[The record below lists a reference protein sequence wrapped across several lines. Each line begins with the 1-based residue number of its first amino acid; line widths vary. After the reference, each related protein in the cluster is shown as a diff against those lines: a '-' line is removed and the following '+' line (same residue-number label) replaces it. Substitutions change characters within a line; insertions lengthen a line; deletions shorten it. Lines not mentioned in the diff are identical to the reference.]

1 MTILRSR
8 RVVLPDGVRAVD
20 IEIRDGRIT
29 AITDSAHAPHVISGV
44 IDAGDLVVLPGLVD
58 SHVHVNE
65 PGRTDWEGFVHA
77 TRAAAAGGVTTI
89 VDMPLNSVPA
99 TTSVEALDT
108 KRRAAAR
115 ECHVDVAFWGGVVP
129 GNVDHLEP
137 LAAAGVLG
145 FKCFLCPSGVDE
157 FPHVSE
163 SDLDEVMPVL
173 SALGLPLLVHAE
185 WPGALREPAGARR
198 SHATWLE
205 SRPAA
210 AEQQAIDRLVR
221 LAGDHGAWIHVVHL
235 ASPAA
240 LETITAARARGVA
253 ITVETCP
260 HYLTFAA
267 ESIREG
273 ATTFKCAPPIR
284 TAADRDGLWR
294 GLIDGQID
302 LVASDHSPSPPD
314 AEVPRHA
321 ATSCRRGAASHRCRC
336 PCPRCGRVHEQ
347 RGLGVECLAEWM
359 AAAPARLAGIDSVKG
374 RIAVGCDADLVL
386 FDPAAVWT
394 VDPHQLYHRHA
405 LTPYEGM
412 TLTGQVRTTFL
423 RGQIVY
429 DARVGTGAPRGKLLT
444 GQRARVE

>member
-20 IEIRDGRIT
+20 IEIRDGRIS
-29 AITDSAHAPHVISGV
+29 AITDSAEAPHVISGV
-44 IDAGDLVVLPGLVD
+44 IDADDLVVLPGLVD

-99 TTSVEALDT
+99 TTRVEAFDL

-129 GNVDHLEP
+129 GNAKELEP
-137 LAAAGVLG
+137 LAAAGALG

-157 FPHVSE
+157 FPHVGE
-163 SDLDEVMPVL
+163 SDLEKVMPTL

-198 SHATWLE
+198 SYSTWLD
-205 SRPAA
+205 SRPPA
-210 AEQQAIDRLVR
+210 AEQQAIDRLAR
-221 LAGDHGAWIHVVHL
+221 LAGEHGVWIHIVHL
-235 ASPAA
+235 SSPAA
-240 LETITAARARGVA
+240 LETISAARARGVA

-267 ESIREG
+267 ESIRDG
-273 ATTFKCAPPIR
+273 ATAFKCAPPIR
-284 TAADRDGLWR
+284 TASDRDGLWR
-294 GLIDGQID
+294 GLMDGEID
-302 LVASDHSPSPPD
+302 LIASDHSPAPPD
-314 AEVPRHA
+314 MKSLDTGDFVQAWGGIASLQLSLPAVW
-321 ATSCRRGAASHRCRC
+321 TGARA
-336 PCPRCGRVHEQ
+336 Q
-347 RGLGVECLAEWM
+347 GLGVDCLAEWM

-386 FDPAAVWT
+386 FDPAAIWT
-394 VDPHQLYHRHA
+394 VDAHQLYHRHA

-444 GQRARVE
+444 GPRVRVE

>member
-1 MTILRSR
+1 MTILRGR
-8 RVVLPDGVRAVD
+8 KVVLPDGVRAVD
-20 IEIRDGRIT
+20 IEIREGRIT
-29 AITDSAHAPHVISGV
+29 AITDSARAPHVISGV

-89 VDMPLNSVPA
+89 VDMPLNSVPP
-99 TTSVEALDT
+99 TTTVDALDT

-115 ECHVDVAFWGGVVP
+115 ECHVDVAFWGGVIP

-145 FKCFLCPSGVDE
+145 FKCFLCPSGAAE

-163 SDLDEVMPVL
+163 ADLNAVLPVL

-185 WPGALREPAGARR
+185 WPAALREAAGPSR

-205 SRPAA
+205 SRPAD

-240 LETITAARARGVA
+240 LEAITAARARGVA

-273 ATTFKCAPPIR
+273 ATMFKCAPPIR
-284 TAADRDGLWR
+284 TAEDRDGLWR
-294 GLIDGQID
+294 GLQDGQID
-302 LVASDHSPSPPD
+302 LIASDHSPAPPALKCVD
-314 AEVPRHA
+314 TGDFVQAWGGIASLQVSLSA
-321 ATSCRRGAASHRCRC
+321 VWTGAKK
-336 PCPRCGRVHEQ
+336 

-359 AAAPARLAGIDSVKG
+359 AAAPARLGGIDSVKG

-386 FDPAAVWT
+386 FDPAAIWT
-394 VDPHQLYHRHA
+394 VDSHHLYHRHA

-429 DARVGTGAPRGKLLT
+429 DARVGTGAPRGKLLV
-444 GQRARVE
+444 GPRSRVE

>member
-1 MTILRSR
+1 MTILRGR
-8 RVVLPDGVRAVD
+8 RVVLPDGVREVD

-29 AITDSAHAPHVISGV
+29 AITDSARAPHVISGV

-99 TTSVEALDT
+99 TTTVDALDM

-115 ECHVDVAFWGGVVP
+115 ESHVDVAFWGGVVP
-129 GNVDHLEP
+129 GNISHLEP

-163 SDLDEVMPVL
+163 DDLAQAMPVL

-185 WPGALREPAGARR
+185 WPDALCEPAGARR

-210 AEQQAIDRLVR
+210 AEQQAIERLVR
-221 LAGDHGAWIHVVHL
+221 LAADHRAWIHIVHL

-267 ESIREG
+267 EAIRDG

-284 TAADRDGLWR
+284 TAEDRDGLWR
-294 GLIDGQID
+294 GLINGEID
-302 LVASDHSPSPPD
+302 LVASDHSPSPPALKCGD
-314 AEVPRHA
+314 TGDFVEAWGGIASLQVSLPA
-321 ATSCRRGAASHRCRC
+321 VWTGARK
-336 PCPRCGRVHEQ
+336 

-386 FDPAAVWT
+386 FDPTAMWT

-405 LTPYEGM
+405 QTPYEGM

-444 GQRARVE
+444 GPRARVE

>member
-8 RVVLPDGVRAVD
+8 NVVLPDGVRAVD
-20 IEIRDGRIT
+20 IEIRDGRIA

-99 TTSVEALDT
+99 TTSVDALEV

-115 ECHVDVAFWGGVVP
+115 ECHVDVAFWGGLIP
-129 GNVDHLEP
+129 GNVNDLEP
-137 LAAAGVLG
+137 LAAAGVPG

-157 FPHVSE
+157 FPHVGAA
-163 SDLDEVMPVL
+163 DLDEAMPVL

-185 WPGALREPAGARR
+185 WPGALGEPADAGR
-198 SHATWLE
+198 SHAAWLE

-210 AEQQAIDRLVR
+210 AEQQAIDHLVR
-221 LAGDHGAWIHVVHL
+221 LAADHGAWIHIVHL

-240 LETITAARARGVA
+240 LETLAAARARGVP

-267 ESIREG
+267 ESIPDG

-284 TAADRDGLWR
+284 TAEDREGLWR
-294 GLIDGQID
+294 GLVDGQID
-302 LVASDHSPSPPD
+302 LVVSDHSPSPPELKCLD
-314 AEVPRHA
+314 TGDFANAWGGIASLQVSLPA
-321 ATSCRRGAASHRCRC
+321 VWTGARA
-336 PCPRCGRVHEQ
+336 
-347 RGLGVECLAEWM
+347 RGLGVERLAEWM
-359 AAAPARLAGIDSVKG
+359 AAAPARLAGLDDVKG

-394 VDPHQLYHRHA
+394 VDPHHLYHRHA
-405 LTPYEGM
+405 LTPYADM

>member
-8 RVVLPDGVRAVD
+8 KVVLPDGVRAVD

-99 TTSVEALDT
+99 TTTVDALDM

-157 FPHVSE
+157 FPHVGE
-163 SDLDEVMPVL
+163 NDLDEVMPVL

-185 WPGALREPAGARR
+185 WPGALREPDGASR

-210 AEQQAIDRLVR
+210 AEQQADR
-221 LAGDHGAWIHVVHL
+221 APGAPGGRPRRVDSRRPPRI
-235 ASPAA
+235 
-240 LETITAARARGVA
+240 ARGA
-253 ITVETCP
+253 RDDHRRP
-260 HYLTFAA
+260 
-267 ESIREG
+267 
-273 ATTFKCAPPIR
+273 CAR
-284 TAADRDGLWR
+284 RCHHGGNLSAL
-294 GLIDGQID
+294 
-302 LVASDHSPSPPD
+302 SDI
-314 AEVPRHA
+314 
-321 ATSCRRGAASHRCRC
+321 
-336 PCPRCGRVHEQ
+336 CGRVDLR
-347 RGLGVECLAEWM
+347 RGDHV
-359 AAAPARLAGIDSVKG
+359 
-374 RIAVGCDADLVL
+374 
-386 FDPAAVWT
+386 
-394 VDPHQLYHRHA
+394 
-405 LTPYEGM
+405 
-412 TLTGQVRTTFL
+412 QVRAADQD
-423 RGQIVY
+423 R
-429 DARVGTGAPRGKLLT
+429 
-444 GQRARVE
+444 

>member
-8 RVVLPDGVRAVD
+8 RVVMPDGVRAVD

-29 AITDSAHAPHVISGV
+29 SITDSAHAPHVISGV

-89 VDMPLNSVPA
+89 VDMPLNSVPS
-99 TTSVEALDT
+99 TTTVEALEA

-115 ECHVDVAFWGGVVP
+115 ECHVDVAFWGGLVP
-129 GNVDHLEP
+129 GNTDDLEP

-157 FPHVSE
+157 FPHISE
-163 SDLDEVMPVL
+163 AQLAEVMPVL

-185 WPGALREPAGARR
+185 WPDAVNEPVGARR
-198 SHATWLE
+198 SYQSWLE

-221 LAGDHGAWIHVVHL
+221 LAGDHGVWVHIVHL
-235 ASPAA
+235 SSPAS
-240 LETITAARARGVA
+240 LETTNAARARGVA

-267 ESIREG
+267 ESIADG
-273 ATTFKCAPPIR
+273 ATPFKCAPPIR
-284 TAADRDGLWR
+284 SAADRDGLWR
-294 GLIDGQID
+294 GLKDGQID
-302 LVASDHSPSPPD
+302 LVASDHSPSPPELKALESGD
-314 AEVPRHA
+314 FAEAWGGISSLQVSLPVMWTA
-321 ATSCRRGAASHRCRC
+321 ARARGF
-336 PCPRCGRVHEQ
+336 
-347 RGLGVECLAEWM
+347 GVGHLAEWM
-359 AAAPARLAGIDSVKG
+359 AAAPARLAGIDDVKG

-386 FDPAAVWT
+386 FDPTAIWT

-405 LTPYEGM
+405 VTPYAGM

>member
-1 MTILRSR
+1 MACAT
-8 RVVLPDGVRAVD
+8 VD

-99 TTSVEALDT
+99 TTTVDALDM

-137 LAAAGVLG
+137 LARRRRPW
-145 FKCFLCPSGVDE
+145 FQ
-157 FPHVSE
+157 
-163 SDLDEVMPVL
+163 VL
-173 SALGLPLLVHAE
+173 SLSVGCGRVPACRRARPRRGHAR
-185 WPGALREPAGARR
+185 ALRARLAAARARR
-198 SHATWLE
+198 MAG
-205 SRPAA
+205 RAAVNPRAPAA
-210 AEQQAIDRLVR
+210 AMRR
-221 LAGDHGAWIHVVHL
+221 GSRAGRPPPSSRPSNAWCAWPRDHRAWIHVVHL

-267 ESIREG
+267 ESIRDG

-284 TAADRDGLWR
+284 TADDRDGLWR
-294 GLIDGQID
+294 GLMNGEID
-302 LVASDHSPSPPD
+302 LVASDHSPSPPALKCSD
-314 AEVPRHA
+314 TGDFVQAWGGIASLQVSLPA
-321 ATSCRRGAASHRCRC
+321 VWTGARK
-336 PCPRCGRVHEQ
+336 

-386 FDPAAVWT
+386 FDPTAMWT

-429 DARVGTGAPRGKLLT
+429 DARVGTGAPRGKLLA
-444 GQRARVE
+444 GPRARVE

>member
-1 MTILRSR
+1 MTILRGR
-8 RVVLPDGVRAVD
+8 NVVLPDGVREVD

-44 IDAGDLVVLPGLVD
+44 IDAGHLVVLPGLVD

-65 PGRTDWEGFVHA
+65 PGRTEWEGFVHA

-89 VDMPLNSVPA
+89 VDMPLNSVPP
-99 TTSVEALDT
+99 TTTVEALEL

-129 GNVDHLEP
+129 GNADSLEP

-157 FPHVSE
+157 FPHVGPA
-163 SDLDEVMPVL
+163 DLEEVMPIL
-173 SALGLPLLVHAE
+173 ARLGLPLLVHAE
-185 WPGALREPAGARR
+185 WPGALREPAGPGPSYR
-198 SHATWLE
+198 TWLD

-210 AEQQAIDRLVR
+210 AEQEAIDRLIR
-221 LAGDHGAWIHVVHL
+221 LAADYGAWIHVVHL

-240 LETITAARARGVA
+240 LESISAARARGVA
-253 ITVETCP
+253 MTVETCP

-267 ESIREG
+267 DAIREG
-273 ATTFKCAPPIR
+273 ATAFKCAPPIR
-284 TAADRDGLWR
+284 TAEDRDGLWR
-294 GLIDGQID
+294 ALTNGMID
-302 LVASDHSPSPPD
+302 LIASDHSPSPPALKCLD
-314 AEVPRHA
+314 TGDFVQAWGGIASLQLSLPAVW
-321 ATSCRRGAASHRCRC
+321 TGAKK
-336 PCPRCGRVHEQ
+336 

-359 AAAPARLAGIDSVKG
+359 AAAPARLAGIDSTKG

-386 FDPAAVWT
+386 FDPGAVWT

-405 LTPYEGM
+405 LTPYDGM

-429 DARVGTGAPRGKLLT
+429 DARVGTGAPRGTLLS
-444 GQRARVE
+444 GPRARVE

>member
-1 MTILRSR
+1 MTILRGR

-89 VDMPLNSVPA
+89 VDMPLNSMPA
-99 TTSVEALDT
+99 TTTVEALDT

-115 ECHVDVAFWGGVVP
+115 RVSCGR
-129 GNVDHLEP
+129 
-137 LAAAGVLG
+137 GVLG
-145 FKCFLCPSGVDE
+145 RRGAGQCGSARAARSCRRARLQVFSLSVGSGRIPACQREATSMRPCPCCLRSACRCSCTPNGRARC
-157 FPHVSE
+157 VS
-163 SDLDEVMPVL
+163 PR
-173 SALGLPLLVHAE
+173 A
-185 WPGALREPAGARR
+185 PGAAMRRGSRAGRR
-198 SHATWLE
+198 LPS
-205 SRPAA
+205 SRPSIVSCAWP
-210 AEQQAIDRLVR
+210 R
-221 LAGDHGAWIHVVHL
+221 DHGAWIHVVHL

-294 GLIDGQID
+294 GLMDGEID
-302 LVASDHSPSPPD
+302 LVASDHSPSPPALKCLD
-314 AEVPRHA
+314 TGDFVQAWGGIASLQVSLSA
-321 ATSCRRGAASHRCRC
+321 VWTGAR
-336 PCPRCGRVHEQ
+336 E

-359 AAAPARLAGIDSVKG
+359 AAAPARLAGIDGVKG

-444 GQRARVE
+444 GPRARVE

>member
-89 VDMPLNSVPA
+89 VDMPLNSIPA

-163 SDLDEVMPVL
+163 KDLDEVMPVL
-173 SALGLPLLVHAE
+173 AALGLPLLVHAE
-185 WPGALREPAGARR
+185 WPGALREPAGDRPQPCDVAREPAGGCRAAGHR
-198 SHATWLE
+198 SPGAPGR
-205 SRPAA
+205 RP
-210 AEQQAIDRLVR
+210 
-221 LAGDHGAWIHVVHL
+221 
-235 ASPAA
+235 
-240 LETITAARARGVA
+240 RGV
-253 ITVETCP
+253 
-260 HYLTFAA
+260 
-267 ESIREG
+267 
-273 ATTFKCAPPIR
+273 
-284 TAADRDGLWR
+284 D
-294 GLIDGQID
+294 
-302 LVASDHSPSPPD
+302 
-314 AEVPRHA
+314 
-321 ATSCRRGAASHRCRC
+321 SHRPPRIACGARDDHRC
-336 PCPRCGRVHEQ
+336 PCARRCHHGGNLSALSDVCGRVDPRGRDHVQVRAPDQDRCRSRRSVARTHGRPDRSRRVGPLSIASGTEMPRHRRLRTGVGRHRVAAGVSVRRVDGRQ
-347 RGLGVECLAEWM
+347 KRGLGVECLAEWM
-359 AAAPARLAGIDSVKG
+359 AAAPARLAGIDAVKG

-429 DARVGTGAPRGKLLT
+429 DAHAGTGAPRGKLLT

>member
-1 MTILRSR
+1 VTILRSR

-29 AITDSAHAPHVISGV
+29 AITDSAHAPHVTTDV
-44 IDAGDLVVLPGLVD
+44 VDADDLVVLPGVVD

-65 PGRTDWEGFVHA
+65 PGRTDWEGFGHA

-99 TTSVEALDT
+99 TTSVEKLET

-115 ECHVDVAFWGGVVP
+115 ECHVDVGFWGGVVP

-163 SDLDEVMPVL
+163 KDLDEVMPVL
-173 SALGLPLLVHAE
+173 RGLGLPLLVHAE
-185 WPGALREPAGARR
+185 WPGALREPAGDPR

-205 SRPAA
+205 SRPPA
-210 AEQQAIDRLVR
+210 AEQQAVDRLVR
-221 LAGDHGAWIHVVHL
+221 LAGDHGVWIHVVHL

-240 LETITAARARGVA
+240 LAAITAARRRGVA

-267 ESIREG
+267 
-273 ATTFKCAPPIR
+273 
-284 TAADRDGLWR
+284 ADRDGLWR
-294 GLIDGQID
+294 GLTDGQID
-302 LVASDHSPSPPD
+302 LVASDHSPSPPALKCMD
-314 AEVPRHA
+314 TGDFVQAWGGIASLQLSLPAVW
-321 ATSCRRGAASHRCRC
+321 TGAR
-336 PCPRCGRVHEQ
+336 Q
-347 RGLGVECLAEWM
+347 RGLGVQCLAEWM
-359 AAAPARLAGIDSVKG
+359 AAAPARLAGIDTVKG
-374 RIAVGCDADLVL
+374 RITVGCDADLVL

-394 VDPHQLYHRHA
+394 VDPDQLYHRHA
-405 LTPYEGM
+405 LTPYAGM

-429 DARVGTGAPRGKLLT
+429 DAGVGTGAPRGQLLA
-444 GQRARVE
+444 GRRARVE

>member
-1 MTILRSR
+1 MTILRGR
-8 RVVLPDGVRAVD
+8 RVVLPDGVRSVD

-29 AITDSAHAPHVISGV
+29 ALTDSAHAPHVISGV

-89 VDMPLNSVPA
+89 VDMPLNSIPA

-108 KRRAAAR
+108 KRRAAAG

-129 GNVDHLEP
+129 GNVDQLEP

-163 SDLDEVMPVL
+163 KDLDEALPVL

-185 WPGALREPAGARR
+185 WPGALREPAGNRR

-221 LAGDHGAWIHVVHL
+221 LAGDHGVWIHVVHL

-240 LETITAARARGVA
+240 LEAITAARARGVA

-294 GLIDGQID
+294 GLMDGQID
-302 LVASDHSPSPPD
+302 LVASDHSPSPPALKCID
-314 AEVPRHA
+314 TGDFVQAWGGIASLQVSLSA
-321 ATSCRRGAASHRCRC
+321 VWTGATK
-336 PCPRCGRVHEQ
+336 
-347 RGLGVECLAEWM
+347 RGLGVEYLAEWM
-359 AAAPARLAGIDSVKG
+359 AAAPARLAGIDAVKG

-386 FDPAAVWT
+386 FDPNAVWT

-405 LTPYEGM
+405 VTPYAGM

-429 DARVGTGAPRGKLLT
+429 DARAGTGAPRGTLLT
-444 GQRARVE
+444 GPRARVE

>member
-8 RVVLPDGVRAVD
+8 RVVMPDGVRAVD

-29 AITDSAHAPHVISGV
+29 SITESAHAPHVISGV

-99 TTSVEALDT
+99 TTSVDAVEA

-115 ECHVDVAFWGGVVP
+115 ECHVDVAFWGGLVP
-129 GNVDHLEP
+129 GNTNDLEP

-157 FPHVSE
+157 FPHLTE
-163 SDLDEVMPVL
+163 TQLDDVMPVL

-185 WPGALREPAGARR
+185 WPDALCEPTGTRR
-198 SHATWLE
+198 SYQSWLE

-210 AEQQAIDRLVR
+210 AERAAIDRLVR
-221 LAGDHGAWIHVVHL
+221 LAGDHGVWVHIVHL
-235 ASPAA
+235 SSPAA
-240 LETITAARARGVA
+240 LGTLGEARARGVA

-267 ESIREG
+267 ESIADG
-273 ATTFKCAPPIR
+273 ATAFKCAPPIR
-284 TAADRDGLWR
+284 SAADRDGLWA
-294 GLIDGQID
+294 GLIHGEID

-314 AEVPRHA
+314 LKCLETGDFVDAWGGIASLQVSLPVMW
-321 ATSCRRGAASHRCRC
+321 TGARA
-336 PCPRCGRVHEQ
+336 
-347 RGLGVECLAEWM
+347 RGLGVEHLAEWM
-359 AAAPARLAGIDSVKG
+359 AAAPARLAGIDDVKG

-386 FDPAAVWT
+386 FDPTAIWT

-405 LTPYEGM
+405 VTPYAGM
-412 TLTGQVRTTFL
+412 KLTGQVRTTFL

-429 DARVGTGAPRGKLLT
+429 DARVGTGAPRGRLLT